1 MNMRFWT
8 GGTRAGL
15 LLLFLTSSQLSLAG
29 ALMPSLKAAASKN
42 GNFLVVVERQ
52 EGYRQISLQVF
63 PKENWINEK
72 DKLNAPTVYWTDFIQ
87 WSVVLDPQR
96 LNWESCPLPF
106 ITDDGEFLILLNI
119 DPEIPSREAL

>member
-29 ALMPSLKAAASKN
+29 ALMPCLKAAASKN

-96 LNWESCPLPF
+96 LPAESP
-106 ITDDGEFLILLNI
+106 
-119 DPEIPSREAL
+119 